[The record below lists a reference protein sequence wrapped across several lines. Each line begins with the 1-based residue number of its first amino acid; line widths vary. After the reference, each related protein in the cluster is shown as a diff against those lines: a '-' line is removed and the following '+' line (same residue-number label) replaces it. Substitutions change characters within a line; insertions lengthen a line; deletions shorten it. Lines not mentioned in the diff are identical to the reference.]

1 MEPLQAFSLAGKV
14 ALVTGA
20 ASGIGLECAR
30 VLGMAGA
37 RVMMGDIDHSGCAAA
52 AAALRAAGLE
62 VQARAQD
69 VTAEGD
75 WQASIEATRA
85 AFGGFDVLVNNAGIY
100 QGGTLESNT
109 LDEVRRVHRVNVDSV
124 FLGMKFAAQ
133 AMKPGGAAGRGG
145 SIVNLSSVAG
155 LIGVPGHT
163 AYGSTKGAV
172 RLYTKHAA
180 VEFGA
185 LGYGIRVNSVH
196 PGLIQTAVGEK
207 VFEDFMALGLAP
219 TLDEAKAVVLGMT
232 AVGRLGTSRDV
243 ANMVL
248 FLASDASSYV
258 TGAEFVVDGGMSAR

>member
-1 MEPLQAFSLAGKV
+1 MEALQDFSLTGKV

-20 ASGIGLECAR
+20 AGGIGFECAR
-30 VLGMAGA
+30 VLGAAGA
-37 RVMMGDIDHSGCAAA
+37 RVMMSDLDHSHCAAA
-52 AAALRAAGLE
+52 AAMLRDAGLE
-62 VQARAQD
+62 AQARAQD
-69 VTAEGD
+69 VTQEAD
-75 WQASIEATRA
+75 WQASIEATLA
-85 AFGGFDVLVNNAGIY
+85 AFGGLDVLVNNAGVY

-109 LDEVRRVHRVNVDSV
+109 LEQVRRVHRVNVDSI
-124 FLGMKFAAQ
+124 FLGMKHAAA

-172 RLYTKHAA
+172 RLYSKHAA

-196 PGLIQTAVGEK
+196 PGVIDTAMGEA
-207 VFEDFMALGLAP
+207 VFEDFVQLGMAP
-219 TLDEAKAVVLGMT
+219 TREDAKTIVLGMC
-232 AVGRLGTSRDV
+232 ALGRLGTPRDV
-243 ANMVL
+243 ANTVL

>member
-1 MEPLQAFSLAGKV
+1 VRLDDFAGTRV
-14 ALVTGA
+14 LVTA
-20 ASGIGLECAR
+20 AAGGIGATIAAR
-30 VLGMAGA
+30 FAAAGA
-37 RVMMGDIDHSGCAAA
+37 DVYICDADEEALQRYLVAHPGIAGRVADVADPAQVDALMTAAVDHLG
-52 AAALRAAGLE
+52 GL
-62 VQARAQD
+62 
-69 VTAEGD
+69 
-75 WQASIEATRA
+75 
-85 AFGGFDVLVNNAGIY
+85 DVLVNNAGIY

-109 LDEVRRVHRVNVDSV
+109 LEDVRRVHRVNVDSI
-124 FLGMKFAAQ
+124 FLGMKYAAQ

-172 RLYTKHAA
+172 RLYSRHAA

-196 PGLIQTAVGEK
+196 PGLIETAMGDK
-207 VFEDFMALGLAP
+207 VFEDFVGIGLAP
-219 TLDEAKAVVLGMT
+219 TLDEARSIVLGMT
-232 AVGRLGTSRDV
+232 ALGRLGTPRDV
-243 ANMVL
+243 AHMVL

>member
-75 WQASIEATRA
+75 WQASIEATLA
-85 AFGGFDVLVNNAGIY
+85 AFGGLDVLVNNAGIY

-109 LDEVRRVHRVNVDSV
+109 LEEVRRVHRVNVDSV

-145 SIVNLSSVAG
+145 SRGHPSSVGRLLGRAG
-155 LIGVPGHT
+155 HPGFC
-163 AYGSTKGAV
+163 STQGAG
-172 RLYTKHAA
+172 RLHTKHAA

-196 PGLIQTAVGEK
+196 PGLIQTAMGEK

>member
-1 MEPLQAFSLAGKV
+1 MEALQAFSLTGKV

-37 RVMMGDIDHSGCAAA
+37 RVMMSDIEHSGCAAA
-52 AAALRAAGLE
+52 AAALRATGLE

-75 WQASIEATRA
+75 WQASIEATLA

-163 AYGSTKGAV
+163 AYGPTKGAV
-172 RLYTKHAA
+172 RLYSRHAA
-180 VEFGA
+180 VEFGV

-196 PGLIQTAVGEK
+196 PGFILTPMVENALAAMPAAEAEAFHARIMDSIPVRAMGE
-207 VFEDFMALGLAP
+207 P
-219 TLDEAKAVVLGMT
+219 
-232 AVGRLGTSRDV
+232 RDV
-243 ANMVL
+243 ANGVL
-248 FLASDASSYV
+248 FLASDESRYM
-258 TGAEFVVDGGMSAR
+258 TGAELVIDGGYTAR